1 MKSYSVAPRARADM
15 DEIWTYIARD
25 SRQAA
30 NRMLRRLTDKFAMVS
45 RQPEIGELRG
55 DLHLGFRT
63 VLVGNYVI
71 YYEIEAERVRI
82 MRVLH
87 AARDIGQFFGSQD

>member
-1 MKSYSVAPRARADM
+1 MNRYSVSPRARADL

-25 SRQAA
+25 NRQAA

-55 DLHLGFRT
+55 DLHPGFRT
-63 VLVGNYVI
+63 VLLGSYVI
-71 YYEIEAERVRI
+71 YYTIEAKHVRS